1 MSPVFSVFGRLGGSQ
16 PDPAQV
22 EKWISEGRAFRYS
35 FSKSQPY
42 VPQSPDQT
50 ESSKSG
56 DCKAK
61 SLWLASKM
69 DTRKVRFVIGKFKRG
84 AAQSHAWLIWNARDG
99 WLILDATMFSRS
111 LDAGRVSQNEFIPI
125 YSYAPGWEYTHGQAA
140 APKESKLRRPS
151 LIRRRSRVGPKSN
164 RFAGP
169 GRVTVRVHANAHA
182 RRSPLRLHAQPHD
195 QRRRPH
201 PRADR
206 NRCRA
211 GACNSS
217 WPGRGRSS
225 SSIRNRRAPAS

>member
-1 MSPVFSVFGRLGGSQ
+1 MKLPFASLARKPGATFFAVLTTLVFIPNVCPALDLGSSTSRTPYDPYMSPVFSVFGRLGGSQ

-84 AAQSHAWLIWNARDG
+84 AAQSHAWLIWNAPDG

-125 YSYAPGWEYTHGQAA
+125 YSYAPGGKYTHGQAA
-140 APKESKLRRPS
+140 APKESKYGDHL
-151 LIRRRSRVGPKSN
+151 
-164 RFAGP
+164 
-169 GRVTVRVHANAHA
+169 
-182 RRSPLRLHAQPHD
+182 
-195 QRRRPH
+195 
-201 PRADR
+201 
-206 NRCRA
+206 
-211 GACNSS
+211 
-217 WPGRGRSS
+217 
-225 SSIRNRRAPAS
+225 